1 MINFYNFV
9 FYNFLEIEEVKGEI
23 KKKVIGC
30 FYVKLIVCIYKY
42 QNFNYLSMDYKEKCN
57 NYVYFIIYYICNSN

>member
-1 MINFYNFV
+1 MIWMGFFKELKFFENIGEIDSRKFVFVMINFYNFV

-42 QNFNYLSMDYKEKCN
+42 
-57 NYVYFIIYYICNSN
+57 